1 MTGADIMI
9 IYNWEMIE
17 RNCTNQKNHKTHTL
31 LSNETDF
38 DPKSVGADILVGAD
52 IFISTAMLFN

>member
-1 MTGADIMI
+1 MI
-9 IYNWEMIE
+9 K
-17 RNCTNQKNHKTHTL
+17 RNCINQKNHKTHTL

>member
-1 MTGADIMI
+1 MI
-9 IYNWEMIE
+9 KK
-17 RNCTNQKNHKTHTL
+17 NCTDKIKTYKTHTL

-38 DPKSVGADILVGAD
+38 DPKSVGADIFVRAA

>member
-1 MTGADIMI
+1 MI
-9 IYNWEMIE
+9 YREMIK
-17 RNCTNQKNHKTHTL
+17 KNSTDKKTYKTHTL

-38 DPKSVGADILVGAD
+38 DPKSVGADIFVGAA